1 MTGGLPL
8 GSSTQ
13 SQIALFPAPRILS
26 SNSFR
31 LATHAYPVLIAR
43 LSRALAWEEPAWG
56 TGDAQ
61 DIKKRNLSLTAECLQ
76 NSRDNID
83 SERHRQRSKA
93 MEFFK
98 GRLVQNRLGSV
109 LCVRESQACESKLSI
124 FRSGTSEYS
133 WLRVCWLKFKRPANS
148 LSCMALSWPLELQ
161 MGYASLN
168 GAER

>member
-1 MTGGLPL
+1 M

-43 LSRALAWEEPAWG
+43 LSRALAWVEHAWG

-61 DIKKRNLSLTAECLQ
+61 EIKNRNLSLTGECLQ
-76 NSRDNID
+76 NSREHLD
-83 SERHRQRSKA
+83 SKRHRQRSKA

-98 GRLVQNRLGSV
+98 GRRVQSWFGSD
-109 LCVRESQACESKLSI
+109 LWVRV
-124 FRSGTSEYS
+124 G
-133 WLRVCWLKFKRPANS
+133 WLKSKRPANS
-148 LSCMALSWPLELQ
+148 LSCMALSWPLEIQ